1 MNHKL
6 PSTQAF
12 WLGHLHHAFS
22 LGQPLSLYA
31 HEQGLCFAG
40 LMAWRQRLMVQRI
53 VVPDMH
59 RPNRFVRQALPPEL
73 PRVEFDRYGKKL
85 LLSIWDE
92 EGAVIVYDAD
102 TLEEEKR
109 IPMNKPSG
117 KYNVWNK
124 INYEE
129 GTSH

>member
-40 LMAWRQRLMVQRI
+40 LMAWRQRLIVQRI
-53 VVPDMH
+53 VVHDVADDQKH
-59 RPNRFVRQALPPEL
+59 AITTALSDP
-73 PRVEFDRYGKKL
+73 GQ
-85 LLSIWDE
+85 
-92 EGAVIVYDAD
+92 
-102 TLEEEKR
+102 
-109 IPMNKPSG
+109 
-117 KYNVWNK
+117 
-124 INYEE
+124 
-129 GTSH
+129 